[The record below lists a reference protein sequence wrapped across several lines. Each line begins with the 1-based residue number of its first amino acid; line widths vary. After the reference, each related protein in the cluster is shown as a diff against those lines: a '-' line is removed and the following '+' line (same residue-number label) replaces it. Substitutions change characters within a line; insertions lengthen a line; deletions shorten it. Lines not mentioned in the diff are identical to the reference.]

1 MMEVGQLLRQ
11 TREAQELSL
20 ADIEEKT
27 KIRQSFISAL
37 ESGDWDDL
45 PNEVVARGFLRK
57 YAVALGLNPD
67 ELLAQAGGGQ
77 SSLVD
82 QPTSAG
88 ETTSAAQTASAAYQ
102 PINLELYDVTPESS
116 HRLRRVLGFL
126 LALIPVA
133 LLAYLLIQ
141 FGLPLL
147 LDQSAGLTTNPTAT
161 ATLPPAGTPP
171 ATPLI
176 VLDGAL
182 TPTTVATDAPN
193 KTPDQPTDTPEA
205 STTDTPTSTPSPT
218 PTVTPIQQLTMQME
232 VIERAWVR
240 VTVDG
245 EVLLE
250 SLLDPVYVQEFV
262 GQESIE
268 LRTGNAAGVIV
279 TLNGEQLPP
288 LGETAEVVD
297 LIWTIEDDE
306 IIVTTPTSEPEPTAS
321 LTPETEITGTPTVG
335 PEVTATPTPT
345 VEATAAP
352 TAEPDTPTP
361 EPPTP
366 EPPTP
371 EPQDTETPTPGA

>member
-57 YAVALGLNPD
+57 YAVALGLDPD
-67 ELLAQAGGGQ
+67 ELLAQAGGAQ
-77 SSLVD
+77 TANS
-82 QPTSAG
+82 G
-88 ETTSAAQTASAAYQ
+88 ETTSPPQVSTTPSSVYQ
-102 PINLELYDVTPESS
+102 PINLDLYDVTPERS

-133 LLAYLLIQ
+133 ILAYLLIQ

-171 ATPLI
+171 TTPLI
-176 VLDGAL
+176 VVGGDL
-182 TPTTVATDAPN
+182 TPTLAATA
-193 KTPDQPTDTPEA
+193 TPDEASDKVTDTPEPSA
-205 STTDTPTSTPSPT
+205 TATPTPQPTPSPT
-218 PTVTPIQQLTMQME
+218 ATPIQQLTMRME
-232 VIERAWVR
+232 IVERAWVR

-245 EVLLE
+245 EVQLE

-262 GQESIE
+262 AQKSIE
-268 LRTGNAAGVIV
+268 LRTGNAAGVTL

-297 LIWTIEDDE
+297 LIWAIEDDK
-306 IIVTTPTSEPEPTAS
+306 IVVMTPTPEPEPTGSPTA
-321 LTPETEITGTPTVG
+321 TPEPDATGTPTIE
-335 PEVTATPTPT
+335 PEITETITPTA
-345 VEATAAP
+345 EATATP

-366 EPPTP
+366 EPTV
-371 EPQDTETPTPGA
+371 TETPTPGA

>member
-11 TREAQELSL
+11 TREAQDLSL

-57 YAVALGLNPD
+57 YATALGLDAD

-77 SSLVD
+77 KLDRSESPSPAQTSTA
-82 QPTSAG
+82 QPT
-88 ETTSAAQTASAAYQ
+88 AYQ
-102 PINLELYDVTPESS
+102 PINLELYDDTPARSNT
-116 HRLRRVLGFL
+116 LRRVLAFL

-133 LLAYLLIQ
+133 ILIYLLVQ

-147 LDQSAGLTTNPTAT
+147 LDQSAGLTANPTAT

-171 ATPLI
+171 TTPLI
-176 VLDGAL
+176 VVGGDS
-182 TPTTVATDAPN
+182 TP
-193 KTPDQPTDTPEA
+193 TPEA
-205 STTDTPTSTPSPT
+205 TQTPAGAPTETPATPATLTSATPTATPQPSPT
-218 PTVTPIQQLTMQME
+218 PTATPIQQLTMRME
-232 VIERAWVR
+232 IVERAWVR

-245 EVLLE
+245 EVQIE

-262 GQESIE
+262 AQQSIE
-268 LRTGNAAGVIV
+268 LRTGNAAGVIL
-279 TLNGEQLPP
+279 TLNGELLPP

-297 LIWTIEDDE
+297 LIWAIEDDE
-306 IIVTTPTSEPEPTAS
+306 IVVMTPTPEPEPTGSPTA
-321 LTPETEITGTPTVG
+321 TPEPDTTGTPTVE
-335 PEVTATPTPT
+335 PAITETPTPPA
-345 VEATAAP
+345 EATAEP
-352 TAEPDTPTP
+352 TVEPDTP

-371 EPQDTETPTPGA
+371 EPTATETPTLGA